1 MSWVEKPIRTF
12 HLMNMENSFFKGKV
26 APRED
31 AKLAKALHA
40 NVGWFMGTT
49 SAAALAD
56 KTTFNSARFDKMDGL
71 GDADLLEQY
80 VSEAHKMGVKVITYL
95 NLHWY
100 TDAFGAAH
108 PDWEQKTS
116 DGRSIGEVRPLY
128 GKGTSLCVNSPWRD
142 WSYDLIRE
150 VARYDIDGVFLDGPV
165 VYPDCCFCP
174 SCREKFRARF
184 GGDIPETEDWDD
196 PRWKQFVRFRQHSME
211 DYLRDARTAL
221 KSIRADAVLYLNSG
235 NWNSDWR
242 APRDIQRLVDYQ
254 DITGVEAFFSR
265 PLERQKF
272 LYYTSASAKYV
283 ESVGKPSTIFFTTWQ
298 SPSENFVNTPTE
310 IKLTV
315 AGIVA
320 NGSNPWV
327 LIIDETLARFP
338 DALEPIREMYGFLEG
353 HEEFYT
359 HTESKAN
366 VALWSSMQTK
376 FFYCSRQEELYRD
389 IGTGKEE
396 DLRIDLGTG
405 EARIDWKAGKELSEE
420 QALRSFQGFFDVL
433 TRAHI
438 PFDLI
443 VDRNITLDGLSGY
456 DVLVMPNVACVSEEQ
471 AETIRE
477 FVRNGG
483 GLIADFETSLYDEEG
498 APRGQ
503 FLLEDL
509 FRAAPP
515 EGMFAMSNFD
525 SMVVKEPHA
534 VTAFSNAGEYIPRPS
549 RTLKTRALKD
559 ACVPV
564 KVMKPLNYVIT
575 SIKGESDYAGLIVS
589 SYGKGKVVFSPAAL
603 GGHYFEN
610 RMIPIQ
616 KLIENSVRWL
626 LGDRGLVEVDAPA
639 TVEVVL
645 RTQRDKGR
653 VLIHL
658 INCTGEMQ
666 RPMERV
672 IPLNDIAL
680 KVKVSGAK
688 KVYAL
693 AEQGEIPFQSDEEG
707 WTRFTLPKLGLY
719 EVVVVEGVEA

>member
-1 MSWVEKPIRTF
+1 MSSVEKPIRTF
-12 HLMNMENSFFKGKV
+12 HLMHMENSFKKGKV
-26 APRED
+26 KPQQD
-31 AKLAKALHA
+31 AELLKTLHA
-40 NVGWFMGTT
+40 NTGWFTATGCAAGLGNKVMFDT
-49 SAAALAD
+49 S
-56 KTTFNSARFDKMDGL
+56 RFERMDGI
-71 GDADLLEQY
+71 GDADLLEQF
-80 VSEAHKMGVKVITYL
+80 VSEAHKREVKAIAYL

-100 TDAFGAAH
+100 TDDFGAAH

-116 DGRSIGEVRPLY
+116 DGRAIGQVRPLY
-128 GKGTSLCVNSPWRD
+128 GKGTSFCVNSPWRD

-165 VYPDCCFCP
+165 VYPGCCFCT
-174 SCREKFRARF
+174 SCREKFRERF

-221 KSIRADAVLYLNSG
+221 KSIKPDAVLYLNSG

-242 APRDIQRLVDYQ
+242 VPRDIQRLVDYQ

-298 SPSENFVNTPTE
+298 SPYENFVNSPTE

-315 AGIVA
+315 AEVVA

-327 LIIDETLARFP
+327 IILDETLKRFP
-338 DALEPIREMYGFLEG
+338 HALGSIEEMYEFLER

-389 IGTGKEE
+389 IGSGKEE
-396 DLRIDLGTG
+396 DLQIDLGTG
-405 EARIDWKAGKELSEE
+405 EAKIDWKAGKKLSEE
-420 QALRSFQGFFDVL
+420 QALQSFQGFFDVL
-433 TRAHI
+433 TRTHI
-438 PFDLI
+438 PFDII
-443 VDRNITLDGLSGY
+443 VDRNITPSELSKY
-456 DVLVMPNVACVSEEQ
+456 DVLVIPNVACMSEEQ
-471 AETIRE
+471 AEAIRT

-498 APRGQ
+498 APRGE

-525 SMVVKEPHA
+525 SMVVKEMHD
-534 VTAFSNAGEYIPRPS
+534 VTAFSNQGEYLPRPS
-549 RTLKTRALKD
+549 RTLKTRALED
-559 ACVPV
+559 ACVPI
-564 KVMKPLNYVIT
+564 KVMKPLDHVIT
-575 SIKGESDYAGLIVS
+575 SVKGESDYAGLIVS
-589 SYGKGKVVFSPAAL
+589 SCGKGKVVFSPAAL

-626 LGDRGLVEVDAPA
+626 LGNRGLIEVDAPA

-645 RTQRDKGR
+645 RTQEDKGR
-653 VLIHL
+653 TLIHL
-658 INCTGEMQ
+658 INLTGEMQ
-666 RPMERV
+666 RPIEQV
-672 IPLNDIAL
+672 IPLNEIRV
-680 KVKVSGAK
+680 KVKVASAK

-693 AEQGEIPFQSDEEG
+693 MEQEEIPFQSDEKG
-707 WTRFTLPKLGLY
+707 WTSFTLPKLGLY
-719 EVVVVEGVEA
+719 ELVMIETS